1 MSETFKHLNIHEFAD
16 LKATTTK
23 KGRTYLINDAVYP
36 SVTTVIGHSKKAS
49 IMAWRKKVGEEEA
62 NKISKRAS
70 TRGNKTHKLAEEYLS
85 NKDISKYKDDV
96 LSMGLFHQIKP
107 YLDSNNNI
115 HALEAPLYSKLLRL
129 AGRVDCIAEYNGEL
143 AIIDFKTSTKYKR
156 EEWIHDYFA
165 QETAYAIMFQELT
178 GLQVKKLVTII
189 ACETGE
195 PQVFEIYDKFKYA
208 RKLKE
213 YIDTYRAAH
222 GEW

>member
-1 MSETFKHLNIHEFAD
+1 MAFKHLNIHSFPI
-16 LKATTTK
+16 LKATTTQQ
-23 KGRTYLINDAVYP
+23 GRRYLVDGMMWP
-36 SVTTVIGHSKKAS
+36 SVTTVIGHSKKKS
-49 IMAWRKKVGEEEA
+49 IMEWRNRVGEEEA

-70 TRGNKTHKLAEEYLS
+70 TRGNKCHKLCELYLE
-85 NKDISKYKDDV
+85 NKSISKYSDDP
-96 LSMGLFHQIKP
+96 LSMGLFYQIKP
-107 YLDSNNNI
+107 YLDSIDNI
-115 HALEAPLYSKLLRL
+115 HALEAPLCSSLLKM

-178 GLQVKKLVTII
+178 GLIPKKLVTII

-195 PQVFEIYDKFKYA
+195 PQIFEIYDTNKYA

-213 YIDTYRAAH
+213 YIDAYRRDN
-222 GEW
+222 GNW

>member
-1 MSETFKHLNIHEFAD
+1 LDFKHLNLHDFPD

-23 KGRTYLINDAVYP
+23 EGRRYQVEGAFYP
-36 SVTTVIGHSKKAS
+36 SVTTVIGHSKKKS
-49 IMAWRKKVGEEEA
+49 IMEWRKKVGEEEA
-62 NKISKRAS
+62 NRISKRAS
-70 TRGNKTHKLAEEYLS
+70 TRGNKCHKLCELYLLNQS
-85 NKDISKYKDDV
+85 ISKYKDDP

-107 YLDSNNNI
+107 YLDSINNI
-115 HALEAPLYSKLLRL
+115 HALEAPLSSKMLKM

-178 GLQVKKLVTII
+178 GQQVKKLVTII

-195 PQVFEIYDKFKYA
+195 PQIFEIYDKFKYA

-213 YIDTYRAAH
+213 YIDAYRSYY

>member
-1 MSETFKHLNIHEFAD
+1 MAFKHLNIHSFPI
-16 LKATTTK
+16 LKATTTQQ
-23 KGRTYLINDAVYP
+23 GRRYLVDGMMWP
-36 SVTTVIGHSKKAS
+36 SVTTVIGHSKKKS
-49 IMAWRKKVGEEEA
+49 IMEWRNRVGEEEA

-70 TRGNKTHKLAEEYLS
+70 TRGNKCHKLCELYLE
-85 NKDISKYKDDV
+85 NKSISKYSDDP
-96 LSMGLFHQIKP
+96 LSMGLFYQITP
-107 YLDSNNNI
+107 YLDSIDNI
-115 HALEAPLYSKLLRL
+115 HALEAPLCSSLLKM

-178 GLQVKKLVTII
+178 GLIPKKLVTII

-195 PQVFEIYDKFKYA
+195 PQIFEIYDTIKYA

-213 YIDTYRAAH
+213 YIDAYRRDN
-222 GEW
+222 GNW

>member
-1 MSETFKHLNIHEFAD
+1 MDFKHLQLHEFQD
-16 LKATTTK
+16 LKATTTQ

-62 NKISKRAS
+62 NRVCKRAT
-70 TRGNKTHKLAEEYLS
+70 TRGNKCHKLAELYLL
-85 NKDISKYKDDV
+85 NQDISKYKDDP

-107 YLDSNNNI
+107 YLDSINNI
-115 HALEAPLYSKLLRL
+115 HALEAPLFSKLLRL

-213 YIDTYRAAH
+213 YIDAYRSYY